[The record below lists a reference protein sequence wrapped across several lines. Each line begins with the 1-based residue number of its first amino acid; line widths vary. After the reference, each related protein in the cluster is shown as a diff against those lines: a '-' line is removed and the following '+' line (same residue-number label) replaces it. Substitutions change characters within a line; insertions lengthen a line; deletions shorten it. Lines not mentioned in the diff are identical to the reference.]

1 MRACCP
7 MALLPHCTAA
17 PRFWGA
23 PGLWGSCRTL
33 TKLYVQN
40 KVFWKYPGPVLPR
53 SAACPS
59 HTLPCSPP
67 VLWALLAVLDIPR
80 QCQAKQGQE
89 RCLELSGTTDTC
101 LAWAFC
107 QH

>member
-1 MRACCP
+1 M
-7 MALLPHCTAA
+7 
-17 PRFWGA
+17 
-23 PGLWGSCRTL
+23 WGSCRTL

-53 SAACPS
+53 SPACPS
-59 HTLPCSPP
+59 HPALHTLPCSPP
-67 VLWALLAVLDIPR
+67 YGLWALLAVLGTPR

-89 RCLELSGTTDTC
+89 PCLELSGTTGAC